1 MASVRAIAKISASPV
16 VAEIRLSKTVLQ
28 SVIVAVGLVYLTQAF
43 SPLRLNHDS
52 VELLGLAASVAD
64 GRGFL
69 YYGEPSRFPPGYPA
83 IIAVLDRLGL
93 ASSSTFILL
102 NCLFVMLGLFA
113 SFKVLRRSLNLP
125 VEASL
130 LCCVLSVLSFIL
142 TKHIP
147 TPGSDCVFFGL
158 TATTL
163 WLLVESEESS
173 AARRWLLLLSAALLC
188 AASVS
193 VRTIGIAL
201 IPALIFVAIRNRRV
215 MLIGLSVNVLAVL
228 LIGMRTTYVSLA
240 LEKYDKAGGMSGV
253 AGFLIFHLCELG
265 ELVVNLPFTRMPET
279 ARPLIAGIGLLVLVA
294 VLAGILR
301 HRRSAVSVFGLSY
314 FLIIFVWSYY
324 DPRFWLPV
332 LPLMFAW
339 IALGI
344 EPWLKIPR
352 ARFMTV
358 AFLVY
363 FVVTGAGTLVYTT
376 RITFGGSRFPEM
388 YGDGTLTPTYR
399 VARGEDANRDRI
411 IPEALDVLER
421 YGAW

>member
-1 MASVRAIAKISASPV
+1 MASVQVIAKIAVSPA
-16 VAEIRLSKTVLQ
+16 VAEIRLSKPVLQ
-28 SVIVAVGLVYLTQAF
+28 SVIVAVGLVYLIQAF
-43 SPLRLNHDS
+43 SPLRLNHDN
-52 VELLGLAASVAD
+52 VELLGLAASVAE

-93 ASSSTFILL
+93 AASSTFILL
-102 NCLFVMLGLFA
+102 NCLFVVLGLVA
-113 SFKVLRRSLNLP
+113 SFKVLRRSLNLQ
-125 VEASL
+125 VDASL
-130 LCCVLSVLSFIL
+130 LCCALSVLSFIL
-142 TKHIP
+142 TKQIP

-158 TATTL
+158 TATAL
-163 WLLVESEESS
+163 WLLIESEQST
-173 AARRWLLLLSAALLC
+173 ATRRWPLLLSAALLC
-188 AASVS
+188 AACVS

-201 IPALIFVAIRNRRV
+201 IPALIFVTIRNRRA
-215 MLIGLSVNVLAVL
+215 MLIGLSVTVLAVL
-228 LIGMRTTYVSLA
+228 LISVRTTYVSMA
-240 LEKYDKAGGMSGV
+240 LEIYDKAGGMSGV
-253 AGFLIFHLCELG
+253 GRFVVFHLCELG
-265 ELVVNLPFTRMPET
+265 ELVVNVPFTRMPET
-279 ARPLIAGIGLLVLVA
+279 ARPLMAGIGLLVLVA

-352 ARFMTV
+352 ARLMT
-358 AFLVY
+358 AAILAYFL
-363 FVVTGAGTLVYTT
+363 VTGAGTLVYTT

-399 VARGEDANRDRI
+399 AARGEDAARDRI